1 MRIELEIAGYDV
13 LFVSI
18 NVPDEPGI
26 ETQEK
31 LVDRCSF
38 PLLQDNPSLNIWE
51 RMGGGKDD
59 FYILDRDGNVARY
72 FDYGVS
78 SLPLNLST
86 VDGYATIKDAIIEV
100 IEGVERAEAPID
112 EPDARESERETDS
125 TDTSSRAE
133 RAEDVTIAVDDDAT
147 PTPGVED
154 AGDTSEANPEG

>member
-26 ETQEK
+26 ETQER

-59 FYILDRDGNVARY
+59 FYVLDRDGNVARY

-86 VDGYATIKDAIIEV
+86 ADGYATIKDAIIEV
-100 IEGVERAEAPID
+100 VEGVERAEAPID
-112 EPDARESERETDS
+112 EPDARESQRETES
-125 TDTSSRAE
+125 TDASSQAARTEDTNTSVD
-133 RAEDVTIAVDDDAT
+133 EDASPRVDDASDA
-147 PTPGVED
+147 
-154 AGDTSEANPEG
+154 SEAIPEG

>member
-31 LVDRCSF
+31 LIDRCAF
-38 PLLQDNPSLNIWE
+38 PLLQDNPSLKIWE

-59 FYILDRDGNVARY
+59 FYVLDREGNIARY

-78 SLPLNLST
+78 PLPLNLST
-86 VDGYATIKDAIIEV
+86 AEGYATIKGAIIEV
-100 IEGVERAEAPID
+100 VEGVERAELPSD
-112 EPDARESERETDS
+112 EPDAQESERETES
-125 TDTSSRAE
+125 TDTAAPAARTEDITADAE
-133 RAEDVTIAVDDDAT
+133 EGDAS
-147 PTPGVED
+147 G
-154 AGDTSEANPEG
+154 ATSEG